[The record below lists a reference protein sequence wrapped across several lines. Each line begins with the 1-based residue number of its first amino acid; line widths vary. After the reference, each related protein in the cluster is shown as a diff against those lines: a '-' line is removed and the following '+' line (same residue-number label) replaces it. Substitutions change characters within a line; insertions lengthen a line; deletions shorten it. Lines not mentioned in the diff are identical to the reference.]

1 MIPAQNIIAW
11 SKHAPWSEQRQ
22 VEQDLIIARA
32 LVELFNDPFLR
43 KELRFRGGTAL
54 NKLHFPKP
62 LRYSEDIDLVRTTAG
77 AIGPIL
83 DRVRDILT
91 SWLGHPRFDQS
102 EVAPKFRFR
111 TEAEDGSG
119 LIRLKVEINT
129 REREAYDP
137 AVTFPFKVDNPWFSG
152 ATEISTFSNEELLA
166 TKLRALLQRNK
177 GRDLID
183 LSHAIGTFEM
193 LNAKR
198 LVELFGKYLDL
209 SGQAISRA
217 QAEQR
222 MFEKLERPDFLAD
235 VKPLLTAEEAER
247 FTDEA
252 GREAFA
258 AVFRDLIQVIPG
270 EAWANTAEKIEEHD
284 LAELLA
290 A

>member
-11 SKHAPWSEQRQ
+11 SKYAPWAEQRQ
-22 VEQDLIIARA
+22 IEQDLIIARA
-32 LVELFNDPFLR
+32 LVELSNDPFLR

-91 SWLGHPRFDQS
+91 PWLGNPRFDQS

-111 TEAEDGSG
+111 TNAEDGSG
-119 LIRLKVEINT
+119 IIRLKVEINT
-129 REREAYDP
+129 REREAYDRP
-137 AVTFPFKVDNPWFSG
+137 ITAPFKMENPWFSG
-152 ATEISTFSNEELLA
+152 ATEIPTFSNEELLS

-183 LSHAIGTFEM
+183 LSHSLDIFEK

-198 LVELFGKYLDL
+198 IVELLGKYLDL
-209 SGQAISRA
+209 SNQAISRA

-222 MFEKLERPDFLAD
+222 MFEKLERPNFLAD
-235 VKPLLTAEEAER
+235 VTPLLTAGEAAR
-247 FTDEA
+247 FTDDTA
-252 GREAFA
+252 RQAFA
-258 AVFRDLIQVIPG
+258 AVFRDIIQVIPG
-270 EAWANTAEKIEEHD
+270 EPWANTAGKIDQHG
-284 LAELLA
+284 LADLLA

>member
-11 SKHAPWSEQRQ
+11 SKHAPWAEQRQ

-77 AIGPIL
+77 GIGPIL
-83 DRVRDILT
+83 DRVRDVLT
-91 SWLGHPRFDQS
+91 PRMGNPRFDQS

-111 TEAEDGSG
+111 TNAEDGSG

-137 AVTFPFKVDNPWFSG
+137 AVTFPFKVENPWFSD
-152 ATEISTFSNEELLA
+152 ATEIPTFSNEELLS

-183 LSHAIGTFEM
+183 LSHSLDIFEK
-193 LNAKR
+193 LNTKR
-198 LVELFGKYLDL
+198 IVELFGMYLDL

-235 VKPLLTAEEAER
+235 VKPLLTAEEAAR
-247 FTDEA
+247 FTDEM
-252 GREAFA
+252 GRQAFS
-258 AVFRDLIQVIPG
+258 AVFRNIVQVIPG
-270 EAWANTAEKIEEHD
+270 GPWANTVDRIEQHD
-284 LAELLA
+284 LADMLA
-290 A
+290 E